1 MLSKNKKCLCS
12 VKDKVILTPHPG
24 EMARLIGKDISYV
37 EKNRIECSRAFAKQY
52 KCIVLLKG
60 YNTVITYNSHK
71 DEAIELQKEIN
82 DKYNTESLVI
92 KCDISKEE
100 DIENLKQE
108 IINKFN
114 KLDVLVNNASIA
126 IDTTFSDKTKENYMK
141 ILEIN
146 LVGTFLVSKIMSTI
160 MNDNSSIINISSTNG
175 IDTYYEYS
183 LDYDSSKA
191 GIINLSHNLAN
202 YLSPK
207 IRVNT
212 IELTPEER
220 TLGSDVIK
228 PEILNDL
235 QTAMN
240 IILEKI
246 CNRISKAYD
255 KYDILF

>member
-1 MLSKNKKCLCS
+1 MNKKCVLVTGS
-12 VKDKVILTPHPG
+12 S
-24 EMARLIGKDISYV
+24 IGLGASIIRKYASM
-37 EKNRIECSRAFAKQY
+37 
-52 KCIVLLKG
+52 G

-71 DEAIELQKEIN
+71 DEAIELQKEIK

-100 DIENLKQE
+100 NIENLKNE
-108 IINKFN
+108 IISKFN

-212 IELTPEER
+212 ICPGWINTPMNKDMDTEFRKQEEDKILLKR
-220 TLGSDVIK
+220 FAEADEIANLVYFISSNDASYINDSVI
-228 PEILNDL
+228 
-235 QTAMN
+235 
-240 IILEKI
+240 
-246 CNRISKAYD
+246 RIDGGK
-255 KYDILF
+255 KC

>member
-1 MLSKNKKCLCS
+1 MNKKCVLVTGS
-12 VKDKVILTPHPG
+12 S
-24 EMARLIGKDISYV
+24 IGLGASIIRKYASM
-37 EKNRIECSRAFAKQY
+37 
-52 KCIVLLKG
+52 G

-100 DIENLKQE
+100 DIENLKNE
-108 IINKFN
+108 IISKFN

-126 IDTTFSDKTKENYMK
+126 IDTTFSDKTKENYMR
-141 ILEIN
+141 ILEVN

-212 IELTPEER
+212 ICPGWINTPMNKDMDTEFRKQEEDKILLKR
-220 TLGSDVIK
+220 FAEPNEIANLVYFISSDDASYINDSVI
-228 PEILNDL
+228 
-235 QTAMN
+235 
-240 IILEKI
+240 
-246 CNRISKAYD
+246 RIDGGK
-255 KYDILF
+255 KC

>member
-1 MLSKNKKCLCS
+1 MNKKCVLVTGS
-12 VKDKVILTPHPG
+12 SIGLG
-24 EMARLIGKDISYV
+24 ESIIRKYASM
-37 EKNRIECSRAFAKQY
+37 
-52 KCIVLLKG
+52 G

-71 DEAIELQKEIN
+71 DEAIELHKEIKN
-82 DKYNTESLVI
+82 KYNTESLVI

-100 DIENLKQE
+100 DIENLKNE
-108 IINKFN
+108 IISKFN

-126 IDTTFSDKTKENYMK
+126 IDTTFNDKTKENYMR
-141 ILEIN
+141 ILEVN

-212 IELTPEER
+212 ICPGWINTPMNKDMDTEFRKQEEDKILLKR
-220 TLGSDVIK
+220 FAEADEIANLVYFISSNDASYINDSVI
-228 PEILNDL
+228 
-235 QTAMN
+235 
-240 IILEKI
+240 
-246 CNRISKAYD
+246 RIDGGK
-255 KYDILF
+255 KC

>member
-1 MLSKNKKCLCS
+1 MNKKCVLVTGS
-12 VKDKVILTPHPG
+12 SIGLG
-24 EMARLIGKDISYV
+24 ESIIRKYASM
-37 EKNRIECSRAFAKQY
+37 
-52 KCIVLLKG
+52 G

-71 DEAIELQKEIN
+71 DEAIELQKEIKN
-82 DKYNTESLVI
+82 KYNTESLVI

-100 DIENLKQE
+100 DIENLKNE

-126 IDTTFSDKTKENYMK
+126 IDTTFSDKTKENYMR
-141 ILEIN
+141 ILEVN

-212 IELTPEER
+212 ICPGWINTPMNKDMDMEFRKQEEDKILLKR
-220 TLGSDVIK
+220 FAEPNEIANLVYFISSEEASYINDSVI
-228 PEILNDL
+228 
-235 QTAMN
+235 
-240 IILEKI
+240 
-246 CNRISKAYD
+246 RIDGGK
-255 KYDILF
+255 KC

>member
-1 MLSKNKKCLCS
+1 MNKKCVLVTGS
-12 VKDKVILTPHPG
+12 S
-24 EMARLIGKDISYV
+24 IGLGASIIRKYASM
-37 EKNRIECSRAFAKQY
+37 
-52 KCIVLLKG
+52 G

-100 DIENLKQE
+100 DIENLKNE
-108 IINKFN
+108 IISKFN

-126 IDTTFSDKTKENYMK
+126 IDTTFSDKTKENYMR
-141 ILEIN
+141 ILEVN

-212 IELTPEER
+212 ICPGWINTPMNKDMDTEFKKQEEDKILLKR
-220 TLGSDVIK
+220 FAEPNEIANLVYFISSEDASYINDSVI
-228 PEILNDL
+228 
-235 QTAMN
+235 
-240 IILEKI
+240 
-246 CNRISKAYD
+246 RIDGGK
-255 KYDILF
+255 KC

>member
-1 MLSKNKKCLCS
+1 MNKKCVLVTGS
-12 VKDKVILTPHPG
+12 S
-24 EMARLIGKDISYV
+24 IGLGASIIRKYASM
-37 EKNRIECSRAFAKQY
+37 
-52 KCIVLLKG
+52 G

-92 KCDISKEE
+92 RCDISKEK
-100 DIENLKQE
+100 DIENLKNE
-108 IINKFN
+108 IISKFN

-141 ILEIN
+141 ILEVN

-212 IELTPEER
+212 ICPGWINTPMNKDMDMEFKKQEEDKILLKR
-220 TLGSDVIK
+220 FAEPNEIANLVYFISSEEASYINDSVI
-228 PEILNDL
+228 
-235 QTAMN
+235 
-240 IILEKI
+240 
-246 CNRISKAYD
+246 RIDGGK
-255 KYDILF
+255 KC